1 MPTLGI
7 FDNQGP
13 HTKCPLLNHL
23 IRYVIIFGVILIDV
37 IGTHD
42 NLNRVVMEVLNDVI
56 EDDSE

>member
-1 MPTLGI
+1 MILP
-7 FDNQGP
+7 FEP
-13 HTKCPLLNHL
+13 WHLL
-23 IRYVIIFGVILIDV
+23 IYIILIDV